1 MRAAMVIVGGGQ
13 AGARAAHALRTEG
26 WGGEIT
32 LVCAEEDL
40 PYERPPLSKE
50 VLLGTRRPDAC
61 LIHTPAFYE
70 ANNINVLLQ
79 TEAIE
84 ILRSEHRLVLSSGDS
99 IPYQRLL
106 LATGSR
112 PRTLSIAGAD
122 TAGLI
127 TLRTMTDARRLGPL
141 LTATKR
147 CLLIGGGLIGLEVAA
162 TARQSGC
169 DVTVVEAAP
178 RLLERSVP
186 AELAQ
191 RLKARHE
198 EDGVHFIMNA
208 SIRRIDRVGEEISI
222 TLQDGVEIA
231 SDLAIAGI
239 GAAPNTALA
248 ERSGLEVDDGIVVD
262 SRLQTSD
269 PDVFAAGDACRF
281 LHPGLQRHI
290 RLENWK
296 NAEDQAPV
304 AASNMLGKTV
314 IYNPSPWFWSQQYDL
329 LLQVAGFPGSASHVV
344 KRIAPDNNFLILF
357 HLADDGSIAGVSS
370 LGRGTS
376 AAKEMRIGQMLM
388 EQHAKPSAFELSET
402 TNLKSLLPASTR
414 PRAVEA

>member
-1 MRAAMVIVGGGQ
+1 MVIVGGGQ
-13 AGARAAHALRTEG
+13 AGARAAQALRREG
-26 WGGEIT
+26 WDGEIT
-32 LVCAEEDL
+32 LVCAEEHL
-40 PYERPPLSKE
+40 PYERPPLSKD
-50 VLLGTRRPDAC
+50 VLLGTRQPEAC
-61 LIHTPAFYE
+61 LIHAPAFYE
-70 ANNINVLLQ
+70 TNNINILLH

-84 ILRSEHRLVLSSGDS
+84 ILRDEHQLVLSSGGS

-127 TLRTMTDARRLGPL
+127 TLRTMTDARRLGPW

-169 DVTVVEAAP
+169 DVVVVEAAS

-186 AELAQ
+186 AELAE

-198 EDGVHFIMNA
+198 EEGVRFMMNA
-208 SIRRIDRVGEEISI
+208 SIQRFDRVGEEITI
-222 TLQDGVEIA
+222 TLHDGVEIT
-231 SDLAIAGI
+231 SGLAIAGI
-239 GAAPNTALA
+239 GAAPNTGLA
-248 ERSGLEVDDGIVVD
+248 QRSGLEVDDGIVVD

-269 PDVFAAGDACRF
+269 PDVFAAGDASRF
-281 LHPGLQRHI
+281 LHPRLQRHI

-304 AASNMLGKTV
+304 AASNMMGKNV
-314 IYNPSPWFWSQQYDL
+314 IYNPNPWFWSQQYDL
-329 LLQVAGFPGSASHVV
+329 LLQVAGFPGSASRVA
-344 KRIAPDNNFLILF
+344 KRVAPDNSFLIHF
-357 HLADDGSIAGVSS
+357 HLAEDGSIAGVSS

-376 AAKEMRIGQMLM
+376 GAKEMRIGQMLL
-388 EQHAKPSAFELSET
+388 EQHARPTVFELSET
-402 TNLKSLLPASTR
+402 TNLKSLLPGSTR
-414 PRAVEA
+414 PHAVRA

>member
-1 MRAAMVIVGGGQ
+1 MQAAIVIVGGGQ
-13 AGARAAHALRTEG
+13 AGARAAHALRSEG
-26 WGGEIT
+26 WDGEIT

-40 PYERPPLSKE
+40 PYERPPLSKD
-50 VLLGTRRPDAC
+50 VLLGTRQPEAC
-61 LIHTPAFYE
+61 LIHEPAFYE
-70 ANNINVLLQ
+70 ANHIKVLLQ
-79 TEAIE
+79 TEATE
-84 ILRSEHRLVLSSGDS
+84 ILRNEHQLVLSSGDS
-99 IPYQRLL
+99 ILYHRLL
-106 LATGSR
+106 LTTGSR

-127 TLRTMTDARRLGPL
+127 TLRTMKDARRLSPL

-147 CLLIGGGLIGLEVAA
+147 CLLVGGGLIGLEVAA

-169 DVTVVEAAP
+169 DVTVVEAAS

-186 AELAQ
+186 AELAE

-198 EDGVHFIMNA
+198 EEGVRFMMDA
-208 SIRRIDRVGEEISI
+208 SIQRLDRMGDETTI
-222 TLQDGVEIA
+222 TLHDGVEIV
-231 SDLAIAGI
+231 SDLAIVGI

-248 ERSGLEVDDGIVVD
+248 QRSGLEVDDGILVD

-281 LHPGLQRHI
+281 LHPRLQRHI

-296 NAEDQAPV
+296 NAEDQAQV
-304 AASNMLGKTV
+304 AARNMLGKTV
-314 IYNPSPWFWSQQYDL
+314 IYSPNPWFWSQQYDL
-329 LLQVAGFPGSASHVV
+329 LLQVAGFPGSASGVA
-344 KRIAPDNNFLILF
+344 KRISPDNNFLIHF
-357 HLADDGSIAGVSS
+357 HLADDDSIAGVSS

-388 EQHAKPSAFELSET
+388 EQHAKPSVFELSHAI
-402 TNLKSLLPASTR
+402 NLKSLLPASTS
-414 PRAVEA
+414 PNQVNA

>member
-1 MRAAMVIVGGGQ
+1 MQPGMVIVGGGQ
-13 AGARAAHALRTEG
+13 AGARAAQALRSEG
-26 WGGEIT
+26 WDGEIT
-32 LVCAEEDL
+32 LVCAEENL
-40 PYERPPLSKE
+40 PYERPPLSKD
-50 VLLGTRRPDAC
+50 VLLGIRQPEAC
-61 LIHTPAFYE
+61 LIHAPAFYE
-70 ANNINVLLQ
+70 ANKINVLLQ
-79 TEAIE
+79 TEATE
-84 ILRSEHRLVLSSGDS
+84 ILRNEHRLVLSSGDS

-106 LATGSR
+106 VATGSR

-141 LTATKR
+141 LTAAKR

-169 DVTVVEAAP
+169 DVIVVEAAS

-186 AELAQ
+186 AELAEQ
-191 RLKARHE
+191 LKARHE
-198 EDGVHFIMNA
+198 EEGVHFVMNA
-208 SIRRIDRVGEEISI
+208 SIQRIDRVREETII
-222 TLQDGVEIA
+222 TLRDGVEIV

-239 GAAPNTALA
+239 GAAPNTGLA
-248 ERSGLEVDDGIVVD
+248 QRSGLEVDDGILVD
-262 SRLQTSD
+262 SCLQTSD

-281 LHPGLQRHI
+281 LHPRLQRHI

-304 AASNMLGKTV
+304 AAANMLGKAV
-314 IYNPSPWFWSQQYDL
+314 IYSPNPWFWSQQYDL
-329 LLQVAGFPGSASHVV
+329 LVQVAGFPGSASRVA
-344 KRIAPDNNFLILF
+344 KRIAPDNSFLMHF

-376 AAKEMRIGQMLM
+376 GAKEMRIGQMLL
-388 EQHAKPSAFELSET
+388 EQDARPTVFELSQT
-402 TNLKSLLPASTR
+402 TNLKSLLPAST
-414 PRAVEA
+414 PNPVKA